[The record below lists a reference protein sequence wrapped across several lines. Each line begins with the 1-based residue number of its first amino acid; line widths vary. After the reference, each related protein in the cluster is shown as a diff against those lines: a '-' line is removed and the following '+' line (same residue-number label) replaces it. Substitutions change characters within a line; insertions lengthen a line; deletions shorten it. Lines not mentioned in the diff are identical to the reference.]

1 MSHVKSNFSNQNF
14 HHWQIGHF
22 GHFYELVNVAR
33 FARNFEWAFCCN
45 FKTVRKDEK
54 SLPLDRALLLLESER
69 DLFRYPCSACPTDMA
84 EEEEVESMPV
94 TEPAWSVMEDS
105 ATDPESL
112 RCRDLLLEAWLEL
125 LSKDSPIR
133 RVDCSEYSELSTSV
147 NRSRW
152 PLQIHKMYSIL
163 FWIHFHNV

>member
-1 MSHVKSNFSNQNF
+1 M
-14 HHWQIGHF
+14 GHF
-22 GHFYELVNVAR
+22 GHFYELV
-33 FARNFEWAFCCN
+33 ARNFEWDYLNN
-45 FKTVRKDEK
+45 FKTLCKDEK

-152 PLQIHKMYSIL
+152 PLQIHKMYYIFGYTFTMFKNHLKMSQFQL
-163 FWIHFHNV
+163 KDSWIHQL